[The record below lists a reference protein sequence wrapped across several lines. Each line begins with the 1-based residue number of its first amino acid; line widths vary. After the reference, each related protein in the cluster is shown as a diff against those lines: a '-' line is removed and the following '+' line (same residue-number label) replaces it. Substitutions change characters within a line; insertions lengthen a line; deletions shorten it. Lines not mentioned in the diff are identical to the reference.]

1 MGKPYNPMYEISHKQ
16 KSIFFAVLS
25 VVLIIGGA
33 LMLPTAKQQI
43 GVWIGIGCE
52 TTGAI
57 CATISI
63 IEYIKGVKKK

>member
-1 MGKPYNPMYEISHKQ
+1 MYEVSHKQ
-16 KSIFFAVLS
+16 KSMFFAVLS

-33 LMLPTAKQQI
+33 LMLPSTEQKI
-43 GVWIGIGCE
+43 GIWIGIGCE
-52 TTGAI
+52 AMGAI